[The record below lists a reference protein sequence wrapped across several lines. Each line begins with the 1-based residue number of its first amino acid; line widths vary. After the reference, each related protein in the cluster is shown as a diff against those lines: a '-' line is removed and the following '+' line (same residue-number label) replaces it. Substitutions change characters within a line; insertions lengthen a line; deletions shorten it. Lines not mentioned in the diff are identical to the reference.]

1 MDSRIVFAVKTA
13 ASFEVLHNFCIMNGD
28 EWNNWDRNDGNDDE
42 DDDVNTTQDGDNIR
56 EIKQWQYNA

>member
-1 MDSRIVFAVKTA
+1 MKTA

-28 EWNNWDRNDGNDDE
+28 EWNNGDRNDGSDDE